1 MYYTF
6 LKKFLAPVQRFR
18 TTIISYNYRKNKEF
32 RILAWKTIFL
42 NVHKKDKA
50 EQKASFICEEI
61 LFSFFLE
68 QFFLCWSSLCFS
80 SPGRFLYRSRP
91 YFWNFLSFSSFTIHE
106 HIVAFNFLFFWE
118 ILKSY
123 RILSLKHF
131 FVFLIILSHHFSI
144 ERNLCKKLTEKNL
157 FANFYQFL
165 CTLKNFCNINI
176 LKILSNMCFC
186 SLQNLQNNDIHKP
199 LNLNIFINYLKSVE
213 KHLKTTWNTLK
224 IIIWEIRC
232 LFFKKL

>member
-6 LKKFLAPVQRFR
+6 LKRFLAPVQRFR

-106 HIVAFNFLFFWE
+106 HIVAFKFLLRDLE
-118 ILKSY
+118 ILQNSFFEVLFCFSDNIEPSFFY
-123 RILSLKHF
+123 R
-131 FVFLIILSHHFSI
+131 
-144 ERNLCKKLTEKNL
+144 KKFMQKINGKK
-157 FANFYQFL
+157 Y
-165 CTLKNFCNINI
+165 FC
-176 LKILSNMCFC
+176 
-186 SLQNLQNNDIHKP
+186 
-199 LNLNIFINYLKSVE
+199 
-213 KHLKTTWNTLK
+213 
-224 IIIWEIRC
+224 
-232 LFFKKL
+232 